1 MYTFEDGP
9 HFMESTQHVH
19 IEHEPAERSFEKKP
33 FFLQKNPMEVNTR
46 QHNYQ
51 VNSITFLL
59 MFKRKNLEIKASSDH
74 YQAFYQAF
82 YTKMYLII

>member
-33 FFLQKNPMEVNTR
+33 FFLQKKTPWKLTQDN
-46 QHNYQ
+46 
-51 VNSITFLL
+51 II
-59 MFKRKNLEIKASSDH
+59 IK
-74 YQAFYQAF
+74 
-82 YTKMYLII
+82 